1 MASFVTVRGQAISLE
16 SQTESL
22 LANYAQFAQTTSSDP
37 TGQEKSLDSRLEKV
51 LIQRQ
56 DIVDALR
63 KICDETPGISASKIL
78 QTQRHQE
85 VLQEHR
91 QHFRNLRSSVQQER
105 NRLNLLFSVK
115 KDIAQQSEESP
126 DAYIQDETRRIDE
139 SHNVVDS
146 LLSQAWQTRDQ
157 FSSQRAVLQSAGDK
171 MMNTLQRVPGIN
183 QVIAKINTRRKK
195 NAVILAGL
203 ITLCILFLFFTW

>member
-1 MASFVTVRGQAISLE
+1 MASFVTVRGQALSLE

-22 LANYAQFAQTTSSDP
+22 LSKFSQFAQATSSEP
-37 TGQEKSLDSRLEKV
+37 TSKERSVDSRLESI

-56 DIVDALR
+56 EVVDSLS
-63 KICDETPGISASKIL
+63 KICDETPGISSSKTL
-78 QTQRHQE
+78 QVQRHRE
-85 VLQEHR
+85 VLHEHR
-91 QHFRNLRSSVQQER
+91 QHFRNLRSSIQQER

-126 DAYIQDETRRIDE
+126 DAYIQDESRRIEE

-157 FSSQRAVLQSAGDK
+157 FAAQRVTLQSASDK
-171 MMNTLQRVPGIN
+171 MLFTLQRVPGIN
-183 QVIAKINTRRKK
+183 QIISKINTRRKK

-203 ITLCILFLFFTW
+203 ITVCILFLFFTW

>member
-22 LANYAQFAQTTSSDP
+22 LSKYAQFAQTTSSDA
-37 TGQEKSLDSRLEKV
+37 TGQERTLDNKLEKV

-56 DIVDALR
+56 DIVDSLR
-63 KICDETPGISASKIL
+63 KICDETQGISTSKTL
-78 QTQRHQE
+78 QVQRHQE

-91 QHFRNLRSSVQQER
+91 QHFRNLRSSIQQER

-126 DAYIQDETRRIDE
+126 DAYIQDESRRIEE

-157 FSSQRAVLQSAGDK
+157 FASQRAVLQSAGDK
-171 MMNTLQRVPGIN
+171 MMNTLQRVPVIN

-195 NAVILAGL
+195 NALILAGL

>member
-22 LANYAQFAQTTSSDP
+22 LSKYSEYAQTTSSEP
-37 TGQEKSLDSRLEKV
+37 TSHEKSLDNRLETV

-56 DIVDALR
+56 DVVDSLA
-63 KICDETPGISASKIL
+63 KICDETPGISSSKSL
-78 QTQRHQE
+78 QMQRHRE
-85 VLQEHR
+85 VLQEHW
-91 QHFRNLRSSVQQER
+91 QHFRNLRSSIQQER

-126 DAYIQDETRRIDE
+126 DAYIQDETRRIEE

-146 LLSQAWQTRDQ
+146 LISQAWQTQDQ
-157 FSSQRAVLQSAGDK
+157 FTSQRALLQSASDK
-171 MMNTLQRVPGIN
+171 MLHSLQRVPGIN

-203 ITLCILFLFFTW
+203 ITVCILFLFFTW

>member
-22 LANYAQFAQTTSSDP
+22 LSKYAQFAQTTSSDA
-37 TGQEKSLDSRLEKV
+37 TGQERTLDSKLEKV
-51 LIQRQ
+51 LLKRQ
-56 DIVDALR
+56 DIIDSLR
-63 KICDETPGISASKIL
+63 KICDETPGISTSKTL
-78 QTQRHQE
+78 QVQRHQE
-85 VLQEHR
+85 VLQEHK
-91 QHFRNLRSSVQQER
+91 QHFRNLRSSIQQER

-115 KDIAQQSEESP
+115 KDIAQQSEDSP
-126 DAYIQDETRRIDE
+126 DAYIQDETRRIEE